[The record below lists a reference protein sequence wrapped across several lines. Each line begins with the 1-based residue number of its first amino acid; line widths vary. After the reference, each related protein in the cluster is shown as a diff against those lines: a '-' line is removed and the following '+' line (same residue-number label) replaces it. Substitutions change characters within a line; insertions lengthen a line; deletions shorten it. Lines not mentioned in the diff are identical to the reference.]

1 MDLRLRTPKPPVSW
15 SDFVSYGAAIPNKLS
30 FAARCSH
37 SHDQAPHI
45 PRTPSQSRPYPYP
58 KILITH
64 PLLDQIPWH
73 PNRMLPSDAVPVVDV
88 DTDDQ
93 QEAWGCL
100 YTKFRA
106 SFCSQLSWCLAA
118 HHDLLT
124 RHLHSDS
131 IATGEPT
138 TSPA

>member
-1 MDLRLRTPKPPVSW
+1 MDLRLRTPRPLVSW
-15 SDFVSYGAAIPNKLS
+15 SDFVSYGAVIPSESS
-30 FAARCSH
+30 FAARCSR
-37 SHDQAPHI
+37 SHDKAPHI
-45 PRTPSQSRPYPYP
+45 PRTPSQSQPYPYP
-58 KILITH
+58 RILITH

-88 DTDDQ
+88 DTEDQ

-100 YTKFRA
+100 YIKFRD

-118 HHDLLT
+118 CSDLLT
-124 RHLHSDS
+124 HHLHLGSTAIGDL
-131 IATGEPT
+131 T